1 MTIQLLRSGMSA
13 LTLLMFG
20 WLESARA
27 DVWGFVDEKGVA
39 HFAAARL
46 DERYEL
52 YFTSRDGF
60 GKGRDRKDA
69 GDAALPATRQ
79 PEPAKLL
86 AFFDVSPGYK
96 QVRHLLREAA
106 SEHKI
111 DYELL
116 QALIATESGF
126 DAQAVSPRGAV
137 GLMQLMPVTARHY
150 GVVSD
155 KKHTVA
161 KKLTD
166 PRINI
171 RAGSLYLRDM
181 MSRFPGR
188 LELALAA
195 YNAGLTAVR
204 RAGNRVPRFKETQ
217 NFVKTVLQLYALLK
231 RPSMR
236 RVGPPQTMVQARR
249 DDPGDGAGR
258 NSKTP
263 PGLPPT
269 RIESD

>member
-1 MTIQLLRSGMSA
+1 MAKQFVRTGALAFSLCLLLWQPSA
-13 LTLLMFG
+13 Q
-20 WLESARA
+20 A

-39 HFAAARL
+39 HFATERL

-60 GKGRDRKDA
+60 DKGLARKGN
-69 GDAALPATRQ
+69 GDASN
-79 PEPAKLL
+79 PERAPTPPAKLL
-86 AFFDVSPGYK
+86 AFFDVSPSYK
-96 QVRHLLREAA
+96 QVKHLLREAA
-106 SEHKI
+106 AEHSI

-126 DAQAVSPRGAV
+126 DAGAVSPRGAV

-150 GVVSD
+150 GVVGD
-155 KKHTVA
+155 KKNPVA

-181 MSRFPGR
+181 IARFPGR
-188 LELALAA
+188 IELALAA
-195 YNAGLTAVR
+195 YNAGLKAVR

-231 RPSMR
+231 PPSMR
-236 RVGPPQTMVQARR
+236 RVGPKQTTVQARG
-249 DDPGDGAGR
+249 DDQGDGAAR
-258 NSKTP
+258 INKTP
-263 PGLPPT
+263 PGLPAS
-269 RIESD
+269 RIEFD

>member
-1 MTIQLLRSGMSA
+1 MPRWRAGLSA

-27 DVWGFVDEKGVA
+27 DVWGFVDENGVA
-39 HFAAARL
+39 HFATERL

-60 GKGRDRKDA
+60 GKQRRGRKEA
-69 GDAALPATRQ
+69 GDAARPATGQ

-86 AFFDVSPGYK
+86 AFFDVSPSYK
-96 QVRHLLREAA
+96 QVKHLLREAA
-106 SEHKI
+106 TEHKI

-126 DAQAVSPRGAV
+126 DAGAVSPRGAV

-150 GVVSD
+150 GVVAD

-161 KKLTD
+161 RKLTN

-236 RVGPPQTMVQARR
+236 RVGPQPSALQARGN
-249 DDPGDGAGR
+249 DPGDRAGR
-258 NSKTP
+258 SRETPSGQPSSK
-263 PGLPPT
+263 
-269 RIESD
+269 IESD

>member
-1 MTIQLLRSGMSA
+1 MAKQLVRTGA
-13 LTLLMFG
+13 LALALWMLL
-20 WLESARA
+20 WQSTARA

-39 HFAAARL
+39 HFAAERL

-60 GKGRDRKDA
+60 GKGRARKDA
-69 GDAALPATRQ
+69 GDAPRPAVGQ

-106 SEHKI
+106 SEHQI

-126 DAQAVSPRGAV
+126 DAGAVSPRGAV

-150 GVVSD
+150 GVVGD
-155 KKHTVA
+155 KRHSVA
-161 KKLTD
+161 KKLID

-171 RAGSLYLRDM
+171 RAGSRYLRDM
-181 MSRFPGR
+181 IARFPGR
-188 LELALAA
+188 LELSLAA
-195 YNAGLTAVR
+195 YNAGLKAVR

-231 RPSMR
+231 PPSMR
-236 RVGPPQTMVQARR
+236 RVGPKQTAVQARG
-249 DDPGDGAGR
+249 DDQGDGAGR

-263 PGLPPT
+263 AGLPPS
-269 RIESD
+269 RIEFD